1 MRVSIC
7 LFLLLQQIC
16 DIWLTYRGLFPTR
29 YQHSCHGHGSYV
41 YDTYS
46 SHALF
51 WHCVIQITIFSTYH
65 HFIYGDEDSYFL
77 IGKILARWSHRM
89 EIFFALLVLCG
100 GESTGHQW
108 IPLAKASDAE
118 LWYFLWSAPEPTVEQ
133 TMEKPVIWDA
143 IALIMTSLEW
153 EHCFINT

>member
-7 LFLLLQQIC
+7 PCLLLQQIC

-51 WHCVIQITIFSTYH
+51 CHCVIQITIFSTYH
-65 HFIYGDEDSYFL
+65 HFKYGDEDSYFL
-77 IGKILARWSHRM
+77 IGNVLARWRHRM

-100 GESTGHQW
+100 GNPQVTSEFPSQRPLTRSFDIFFDPRPNLQLSKQW
-108 IPLAKASDAE
+108 RSRWFETPYRSLWRHSNGNIAS
-118 LWYFLWSAPEPTVEQ
+118 
-133 TMEKPVIWDA
+133 
-143 IALIMTSLEW
+143 
-153 EHCFINT
+153 